1 MSATSQPEPAQDV
14 PAQTGTPA
22 PDVNMKPSEDAADD
36 ADDDLFGDDDNDGD
50 ASETETAAQQA
61 KHDLEDEDADDDE
74 EAIRPSNRRA
84 KRPVGSQSPAASPTD
99 EARTGLPT
107 FDDDEPDEDEEAR
120 AAEIAALE
128 YEEDGQPMGRADGRS
143 ASPPSSKLVAGVAL
157 ANVAQRFTPSH
168 LARLPLFLKVDSKGY
183 DETSYKE
190 ERRAA
195 AEEEKGLDDRLKDVE
210 RRLRCDN
217 TVRWQAGANGKRR
230 SNTRF
235 VRWSDGS
242 WTLQVGKEQFDVAGF
257 DSRYA
262 GSKDVQIN
270 EASQAASGSQSQQG
284 AGQGLSQSQPVKVG
298 GSSSSKAKGGGGTSK
313 SSNEPLT
320 YIATPDERTGL
331 LQTISPLYSNVSIQP
346 ASLQSATHRLISQ
359 NLSSIR
365 ARESAAKVT
374 MSDLVTGERAPEE
387 VKRERERKL
396 LDEERKRRLRK
407 KKEQGGDIEAEEE
420 AELAGLLKGRRR
432 TMIED
437 VAKTSK
443 GSRGLGGGRKA
454 GVSTAL
460 DEDDE
465 EGEEVGGYMEEDGD
479 ADGFI
484 VNDEDE
490 EDADGEEDSGAEED
504 EEAEGNDKASKKRR
518 NKADSEDMDIDEE
531 LDDMEK
537 AEMEIERQNA
547 ERSKAK
553 KDAAAAAAAAG
564 GTSEAT
570 PVGDEAGDG
579 AAQRRKKAIVDSD
592 DDDDE

>member
-1 MSATSQPEPAQDV
+1 MSATPQPEPAQDV

-22 PDVNMKPSEDAADD
+22 PDVSMKPSEDAADD

-50 ASETETAAQQA
+50 ASGTESAAQQA
-61 KHDLEDEDADDDE
+61 RHPLEDEDVDDDE

-84 KRPVGSQSPAASPTD
+84 KRPVGSQSPAASPAD
-99 EARTGLPT
+99 EARPGLPS

-128 YEEDGQPMGRADGRS
+128 YGEDGQPMGRADGRS

-168 LARLPLFLKVDSKGY
+168 LARLPLFLKLDSKEY
-183 DETSYKE
+183 DEASYKE

-242 WTLQVGKEQFDVAGF
+242 WTLQVGKEQFDVAGL
-257 DSRYA
+257 DPRYA

-270 EASQAASGSQSQQG
+270 ETSQAASGSQSQQG

-298 GSSSSKAKGGGGTSK
+298 GSSSSNARGGGGSNK

-518 NKADSEDMDIDEE
+518 NKADSEDMDVDEE

-553 KDAAAAAAAAG
+553 KDAAAAAA
-564 GTSEAT
+564 EAT

-579 AAQRRKKAIVDSD
+579 AAQRRKKAIIDSD